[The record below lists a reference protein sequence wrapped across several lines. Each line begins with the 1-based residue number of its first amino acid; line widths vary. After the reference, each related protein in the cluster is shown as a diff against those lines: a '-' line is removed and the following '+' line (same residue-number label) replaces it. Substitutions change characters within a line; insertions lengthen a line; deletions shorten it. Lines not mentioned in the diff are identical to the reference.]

1 MKDYRIDIGKRMKS
15 KRKELHLTQ
24 EQMAE
29 KLDISVKHYNGVER
43 GVAGLSIENLV
54 EVSEIL
60 GINLDYLIKGEPQ
73 KDDIMPS
80 RIKELYME
88 CPQSKKQYFIHLLET
103 ASNFWHTD
111 EL

>member
-1 MKDYRIDIGKRMKS
+1 MYDYKTDIGKRMKNR
-15 KRKELHLTQ
+15 RKELHLTQ

-29 KLDISVKHYNGVER
+29 KLDISVKHYSGVER
-43 GVAGLSIENLV
+43 GVAGLSIENLI

-73 KDDIMPS
+73 NDDIMPN

-88 CPQSKKQYFIHLLET
+88 CPQAKRQYIVHLLEN
-103 ASNFWHTD
+103 ASKLWSID
-111 EL
+111 K